1 MNLDNIARI
10 YKSGCL
16 NLTEVCTVIKDVL
29 NKKKTFV
36 KMEKLRFLKNALQ
49 KQQNLFKIDLI
60 KSFIIAFVSPF
71 FTQRP
76 SDRHFLWL
84 LVFYATCPHNTS
96 SEKCSSVFKNH
107 RNHVHVIQRRVYLLL
122 STSSRLETFFSKRL
136 RS

>member
-60 KSFIIAFVSPF
+60 KSFIIAFVSLL

-76 SDRHFLWL
+76 SDRHFL
-84 LVFYATCPHNTS
+84 
-96 SEKCSSVFKNH
+96 
-107 RNHVHVIQRRVYLLL
+107 
-122 STSSRLETFFSKRL
+122 
-136 RS
+136 

>member
-60 KSFIIAFVSPF
+60 KSFIIAFVSLL

-76 SDRHFLWL
+76 SDRHFLW
-84 LVFYATCPHNTS
+84 
-96 SEKCSSVFKNH
+96 
-107 RNHVHVIQRRVYLLL
+107 
-122 STSSRLETFFSKRL
+122 
-136 RS
+136 